1 VHRHEQ
7 STTTGS
13 TVMHNADRDQAVMSQ
28 PAAHDELPPLNLLA
42 PGENAACSPAHRSI
56 EDRNEGA
63 STAAADGSSMAPA
76 FLQLTAVNISLVQ
89 SQARQSVSSTAYWC
103 RMCTRPSETRD
114 NCHGYLM
121 ACICDDETYCQQ
133 MRVPYPGEAVKA
145 ASVCADVSGMSARS
159 LSGLTVSSQ
168 AVLSTDHTTFTHI
181 MTSMMST

>member
-1 VHRHEQ
+1 
-7 STTTGS
+7 
-13 TVMHNADRDQAVMSQ
+13 MHNADRDQAVMSQ